1 MRRLNK
7 LEQSYSFLSARLPLV
22 TRLGSLSARKNDD
35 FRPTIML
42 RRRVNNWRDEL
53 TTENSL
59 TVWSRRLS
67 SRLSLSSRL
76 GSLVS
81 RLVSRSL
88 SARALVSQLA
98 TRILSWRWR
107 FILKKSAI
115 GERPLSKMSYDL
127 HDDGSSP
134 LGSRSSLAIW
144 SRRSATFQNCLK
156 NFMALRGHRVPL
168 EPLNDTMLTWNGPKM
183 IKSLSDNKI
192 YFSQEQHMFSV

>member
-88 SARALVSQLA
+88 SARAPSRHARSSFLRVDSHLMSALSLV
-98 TRILSWRWR
+98 TRLVLS
-107 FILKKSAI
+107 S
-115 GERPLSKMSYDL
+115 LSL
-127 HDDGSSP
+127 RRGFCHDDGDLSWKNRRLASGHFQKCLTIFMTTVRLLSARARLSP
-134 LGSRSSLAIW
+134 SEVGDLPLFKIV
-144 SRRSATFQNCLK
+144 LK
-156 NFMALRGHRVPL
+156 ISWHFAGTGFL
-168 EPLNDTMLTWNGPKM
+168 
-183 IKSLSDNKI
+183 
-192 YFSQEQHMFSV
+192 